1 MLEKGPTFN
10 LLGEGDTWTPPR
22 IGLYF
27 CYHITQED
35 DKMVISRATFL
46 ILVLSVLLASC
57 ATTKTPLPTDN
68 IDELLGTWVNTEYD
82 KPGMKNSKMVW
93 KADGITSIYRKST
106 YDRSYTD
113 PNWTTKE
120 KWKTANE
127 AIYFVVFLE
136 GMGPHGDRH
145 HSIRLSPDRSYYEMM
160 RHVKELAVEIDP
172 NDPAYRIYYRQK

>member
-1 MLEKGPTFN
+1 MIKF
-10 LLGEGDTWTPPR
+10 
-22 IGLYF
+22 
-27 CYHITQED
+27 
-35 DKMVISRATFL
+35 RATIF
-46 ILVLSVLLASC
+46 ILVLFVLLVSC

-82 KPGMKNSKMVW
+82 KPGISKKSKMVW

-120 KWKTANE
+120 KWETANE

-136 GMGPHGDRH
+136 VVGSHAENRH
-145 HSIRLSPDRSYYEMM
+145 YSIRLSPDRSYYEMVI
-160 RHVKELAVEIDP
+160 HVEELAVEIDP
-172 NDPAYRIYYRQK
+172 KDPAYRIYYRQK